1 MNLKDWPC
9 WTKVSIAVGLVVFM
23 LNWPTNSGEW
33 AAWIQAFGSIGAIAG
48 AVWVFSK
55 QASISLKRDRDE
67 KAYKECAE
75 KKERVQKLLAL
86 QRLIELGAVGL
97 ASYCIDTSKV
107 AIVTVSQ
114 LEAAMRTHRKSFEL
128 GKEILKGIDLSTYP
142 NIFLG
147 LYVVNLRHQA
157 NRIDQAIE
165 RVNVATTIE
174 HVNEIKGVLEAT
186 LAAVNKLSEEQAK
199 FARDYDGGTD
209 LSGAFTPER

>member
-1 MNLKDWPC
+1 MNFKDWPC
-9 WTKVSIAVGLVVFM
+9 WGKVAIAVGLAVFV

-55 QASISLKRDRDE
+55 QASMSINRDREE
-67 KAYKECAE
+67 KDYKESAE
-75 KKERVQKLLAL
+75 KKERVQKLLAI

-97 ASYCIDTSKV
+97 ASFCSDTSK
-107 AIVTVSQ
+107 AEIVTVSE
-114 LEAAMRTHRKSFEL
+114 LEFAIRAHRKTFEL
-128 GKEILKGIDLSTYP
+128 GKEILKSIDLSTYP

-165 RVNVATTIE
+165 RVNVATTID

-186 LAAVNKLSEEQAK
+186 LTAVNKLSAEQAK

-209 LSGAFTPER
+209 LSGAFTRES